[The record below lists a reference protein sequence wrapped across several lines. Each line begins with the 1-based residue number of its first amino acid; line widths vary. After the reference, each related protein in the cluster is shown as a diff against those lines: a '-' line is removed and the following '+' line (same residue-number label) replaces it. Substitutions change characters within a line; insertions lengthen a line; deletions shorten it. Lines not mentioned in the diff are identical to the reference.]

1 MAENKKVNQLNNLNA
16 VPASD
21 DKFVV
26 WDESTGE
33 TKYVTMEKLV
43 EEEFNTLQAEV
54 DLNTLRLSEVGELNK
69 AVSNA
74 GDQTIDGVKTFLEP
88 VVIPDA
94 VKDDEAVSKGQMEG
108 QMDTLDGTNVK
119 LTGDQTVAGV
129 KTFTSSP
136 IVPTP
141 TTGTQA
147 VNKEYVDSLSNTSI
161 QSNINC
167 THLPAYT
174 SNQYVNSETFYSNSA
189 DNLYQTNLLFPLTEV
204 NFTNVTTGAG
214 VTLNEINGVVEVG
227 SYVYVHAT
235 QGTSV
240 GNKRVLRY
248 LKSDITASPT
258 VMTIAGQ
265 TFGTTTNIRG
275 MSYDG
280 TYFLFPAKAFN
291 SSNSYVMSRYSL
303 SDTTLTYVD
312 DINLGSTAIQRLF
325 SFNNKYYTLGTSN
338 ELKRYSITGTLEY
351 TRVGAALNQYPFIYN
366 AEDYKYFFLSRNSQL
381 VKYDQVSL

>member
-94 VKDDEAVSKGQMEG
+94 VKDDEAVSKG

-248 LKSDITASPT
+248 LKSDITASPK

-265 TFGTTTNIRG
+265 TFGTTTNISG

-280 TYFLFPAKAFN
+280 TYFLFPGKAFN

-312 DINLGSTAIQRLF
+312 DINLGSTAIERLF

>member
-33 TKYVTMEKLV
+33 TKYVTMKKLV

-94 VKDDEAVSKGQMEG
+94 VEDDEAVSKG

-174 SNQYVNSETFYSNSA
+174 SNQYVNSETFYSNSG
-189 DNLYQTNLLFPLTEV
+189 DNLFQTNLLFPLTEV
-204 NFTNVTTGAG
+204 NVTNVTIGAG
-214 VTLNEINGVVEVG
+214 FPLNEINGVVEVG

-235 QGTSV
+235 QGTS
-240 GNKRVLRY
+240 GGRKRVLRY

-325 SFNNKYYTLGTSN
+325 SFNNKYYTLDSSN
-338 ELKRYSITGTLEY
+338 VLKRYSITGTLEY
-351 TRVGAALNQYPFIYN
+351 TRIGSGGTQYPFIYD

-381 VKYDQVSL
+381 VKYEQVSL

>member
-94 VKDDEAVSKGQMEG
+94 VEDDEAVSKGQMEG

-312 DINLGSTAIQRLF
+312 DINLGSTAIERLF

-381 VKYDQVSL
+381 VKYEQVSL

>member
-33 TKYVTMEKLV
+33 TKYVTMKKLV

-94 VKDDEAVSKGQMEG
+94 VEDDEAVSKGQMEG

-129 KTFTSSP
+129 KTFMSSP

-141 TTGTQA
+141 TTATQA

-248 LKSDITASPT
+248 LKSDITASPK

-265 TFGTTTNIRG
+265 TFGTTTNISG

-280 TYFLFPAKAFN
+280 TYFLFPGKAFN

-312 DINLGSTAIQRLF
+312 DINLGSTAIERLF

-381 VKYDQVSL
+381 VKYEQVSL